1 MHPHRTERADA
12 VGPALELVERE
23 AGGPEFT
30 DGCLDMGREVGLIDA
45 MKPSVSAPDGID
57 GDGFGGL

>member
-1 MHPHRTERADA
+1 M
-12 VGPALELVERE
+12 GPALELVERE
-23 AGGPEFT
+23 DGGPEFT
-30 DGCLDMGREVGLIDA
+30 DDCLDMGREVGLIDA